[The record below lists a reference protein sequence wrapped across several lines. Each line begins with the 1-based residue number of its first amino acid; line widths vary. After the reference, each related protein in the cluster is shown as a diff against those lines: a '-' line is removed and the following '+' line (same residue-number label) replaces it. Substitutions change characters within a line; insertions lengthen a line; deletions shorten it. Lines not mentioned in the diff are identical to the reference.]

1 VSRAGF
7 QSSQFGG
14 AKNPRGGIAR
24 SAPQMRPKR
33 LNRIIREKLKITN
46 PRYTAYSLRHSFID
60 ACKSAGIAEETR
72 MKFVGH
78 QLEGVHGIYGNP
90 YVLPHESELI
100 DTVRFDGI
108 DFSCYAES

>member
-1 VSRAGF
+1 MAGTLGSHAGNNPMPCVARRF
-7 QSSQFGG
+7 QFGG

-33 LNRIIREKLKITN
+33 LNRINRIIRIIREKLKITN

-78 QLEGVHGIYGNP
+78 QLEGVHGIYGTP
-90 YVLPHESELI
+90 Y
-100 DTVRFDGI
+100 
-108 DFSCYAES
+108 